1 MALPVGRDGSG
12 GLKEGREGSEGPPGG
27 CGRSWEA
34 LPKGR
39 DGLGSPRLGLGG
51 VVRAGRGRQFRRL
64 FQLGRAGLGLPG
76 GPGG

>member
-12 GLKEGREGSEGPPGG
+12 GLKEGREGLEGPPGG

-51 VVRAGRGRQFRRL
+51 VVRAGRGRQSL
-64 FQLGRAGLGLPG
+64 PEGRKGSGGFSSWAGQG
-76 GPGG
+76 